1 MFDQRAGETDGTEF
15 KNRLPYPVQNRR
27 PAQNPVFC
35 KNKRIPGIRRTGKI
49 SNPGVP
55 QKPLRDIRQAHH
67 YGFGI
72 VNDSIELHAISL

>member
-1 MFDQRAGETDGTEF
+1 MQDKIGHMITASIQAIELII
-15 KNRLPYPVQNRR
+15 KHH
-27 PAQNPVFC
+27 
-35 KNKRIPGIRRTGKI
+35 GKI